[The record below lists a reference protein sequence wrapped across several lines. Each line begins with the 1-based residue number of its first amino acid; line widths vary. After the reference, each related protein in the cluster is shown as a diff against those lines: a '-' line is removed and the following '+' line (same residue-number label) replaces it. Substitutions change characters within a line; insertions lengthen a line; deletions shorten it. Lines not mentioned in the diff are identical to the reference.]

1 MRHNWEKYQKRRR
14 IREEWGRR
22 MDAARRKISIG
33 FTSPQ
38 YSRAVT
44 EYHIVTKKIRRYYD
58 WLFMFTGRRC

>member
-22 MDAARRKISIG
+22 LDAAKQSANQRVYGRV
-33 FTSPQ
+33 
-38 YSRAVT
+38 AT
-44 EYHIVTKKIRRYYD
+44 EYQIVTKKIRRYYD